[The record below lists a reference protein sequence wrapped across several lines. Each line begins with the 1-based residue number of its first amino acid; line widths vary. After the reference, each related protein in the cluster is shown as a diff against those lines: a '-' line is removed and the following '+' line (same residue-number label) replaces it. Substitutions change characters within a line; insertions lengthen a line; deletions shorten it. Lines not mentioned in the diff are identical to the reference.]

1 MCAVSTHK
9 TGGSLTQSSLLLLK
23 EGIVDQK
30 NVKTVLNLTQ
40 TTSAS
45 YLLMASLDIARK
57 ALAVNGEEIF
67 TEVLRLSRYAR
78 EEINKIKGYY
88 AFGKELAGT
97 PGVIDFDE
105 TKLGINVAELGL
117 TGFEVYNILRD
128 EYNIQVEMGD
138 VYNILALI
146 SSGDSDESINALIE
160 ALRDIVNKYK
170 GTRINFDKKSI
181 LENPEVIVSPRDAFY
196 SRKRLVKF
204 EESEGEISGES
215 IMIYPPGIPIVTPGE
230 RISPDMIEYVNMV
243 KKQKSSI
250 QGTEDPEA
258 EYIKVLGS

>member
-1 MCAVSTHK
+1 LLFSCISIECIV
-9 TGGSLTQSSLLLLK
+9 LT
-23 EGIVDQK
+23 
-30 NVKTVLNLTQ
+30 
-40 TTSAS
+40 
-45 YLLMASLDIARK
+45 LDFF
-57 ALAVNGEEIF
+57 L
-67 TEVLRLSRYAR
+67 
-78 EEINKIKGYY
+78 
-88 AFGKELAGT
+88 
-97 PGVIDFDE
+97 DFDE